1 MIPEM
6 DETPDPPDLPA
17 DELSLALEEAAMAEV
32 VDLRKVDKSAERSRL
47 AKLKVLELLSL
58 GHQIRDACAGAD
70 IAYNT
75 YRKWRDRDP
84 RFAAQA
90 DVARS
95 QAAPERG
102 EWLGDFPTFRKKF
115 FNMDTPW
122 HQQLAAAEYDKVP
135 LGNILMMLWPPE
147 HGKTTLFEDYAS
159 MKFALAPN
167 YRFTVGSESRDIARK
182 IGNRVR
188 NRMEPEGPF
197 PHYVDQF
204 GPFVPQ
210 RDSSRR
216 MVQIWGAD
224 MFNIWKKQA
233 HDERDYSM
241 MLLGFGSTIVSTRT
255 DHLHCDDLQSRKT
268 LAQTETMIATFNQDW
283 LTRPGE
289 YGRTTINGTHVGEED
304 FYFSLEDNEDLDGIL
319 QVIKF
324 PALVT
329 NRLTGELEALWPEK
343 YNLEQ
348 LDRMRRKLASS
359 PGAWERNYLQQA
371 GAIRGEQTFTDAVIE
386 PSLNPYRRL
395 NMAPEPG
402 MVLYLSL
409 DPALGSKNCYMAAD
423 ISAKKMKV
431 IYLRE
436 DMGLSSNEEIFAIG
450 DQCLMR
456 LRMPG
461 VAVTDWI
468 IEAMNFQRGLMN
480 DQRLQEI
487 AQRHGVAV
495 REHLTGINKY
505 DESIGIPS
513 MVSDFITGK
522 IELPWA
528 DDPLTRFEIG
538 ELINQLKKW
547 RPLKRGS
554 KLRMDRVMAL
564 WFMWIVWKQR
574 YGDFTRDISRP
585 IRMRGLPYK
594 PTSSAGLLMREG
606 PRVKVAP

>member
-1 MIPEM
+1 M
-6 DETPDPPDLPA
+6 DLTPDPVNLDPDDLAELLA
-17 DELSLALEEAAMAEV
+17 DAAAAEV
-32 VDLRKVDKSAERSRL
+32 VELVRMDKSVEAARVRRAE
-47 AKLKVLELLSL
+47 VLVNL
-58 GHQIRDACAGAD
+58 GKGLPIREACAAAGV
-70 IAYNT
+70 AYNT
-75 YRKWRDRDP
+75 YRKWRDRDT

-90 DVARS
+90 DVARAS
-95 QAAPERG
+95 GMAEPE
-102 EWLGDFPTFRKKF
+102 WIGDFATFRQTF
-115 FNMDTPW
+115 FKMDTPW

-159 MKFALAPN
+159 MKFGLHPN
-167 YRFTVGSESRDIARK
+167 YRFTVGSESRDISRK
-182 IGNRVR
+182 IGNRIR

-197 PHYVDQF
+197 PEYVDRF

-241 MLLGFGSTIVSTRT
+241 MLLGFGSSIVSTRT

-268 LAQTETMIATFNQDW
+268 LAQTQTMVETFNQDW

-304 FYFSLEDNEDLDGIL
+304 FYFQLEDNEDLDGIL

-329 NRLTGELEALWPEK
+329 DRVSGELVALWPEK

-348 LDRMRRKLASS
+348 LDRMRRKLSS
-359 PGAWERNYLQQA
+359 TPGAWERNYLQQA
-371 GAIRGEQTFTDAVIE
+371 GPTKGQQCFTDTVIA

-395 NMAPEPG
+395 NVDPTEG

-423 ISAKKMKV
+423 VSDRKLKV
-431 IYLRE
+431 IHLRE
-436 DMGLSSNEEIFAIG
+436 DIGLSSNEEIFAIG
-450 DQCLMR
+450 DQLLLR
-456 LRMPG
+456 LHRPG
-461 VAVTDWI
+461 VTITDWI
-468 IEAMNFQRGLMN
+468 IEGMNFQRGLVN
-480 DQRLQEI
+480 DQRLQEV

-513 MVSDFITGK
+513 MVSDFLTGK

-528 DDPLTRFEIG
+528 DDPLTRYEIG
-538 ELINQLKKW
+538 ELVNQLKKW

-564 WFMWIVWKQR
+564 WFMWIMWKQR
-574 YGDFTRDISRP
+574 HGDFTREVSSP

-594 PTSSAGLLMREG
+594 PTATTGLFVREG
-606 PRVKVAP
+606 QRVTVAS